1 MIQQLQAK
9 QQAALWCAAG
19 QMLLAQYL
27 PQRQALIV
35 LDDVDD
41 ADSQLDKLLPKTGL
55 HLNSIVIIT
64 SRQRRLL
71 ELRCSL
77 IHDVQLLTEE
87 LAMQLFTAVAFPAGV
102 APSGVA
108 AQVPAVVAS
117 CGGLPLTIK
126 VRSLCVLEQCQ

>member
-1 MIQQLQAK
+1 M
-9 QQAALWCAAG
+9 AG
-19 QMLLAQYL
+19 QTLLAQYL

-41 ADSQLDKLLPKTGL
+41 ESQLDKLLPKTAL
-55 HLNSIVIIT
+55 QSNSVVIIT

-87 LAMQLFTAVAFPAGV
+87 LAMQLFKAVAFPAGV
-102 APSGVA
+102 APSEVA

-117 CGGLPLTIK
+117 CGGLPLTVK
-126 VRSLCVLEQCQ
+126 VHIRARLSNISSK